1 MNLGLEKIAR
11 NLNIAVSTV
20 HRVYHLFLSTDSV
33 DPKSPRKRPEV
44 KALSPSI
51 ELYVI
56 GVVMAN
62 PSTFLYEV
70 CSEIKELFYV
80 DVCPSILCRLL
91 KVHGLTR
98 KIIRQVA
105 LQRCDQL
112 RGAFITQCLLFHPE
126 MFVFFDETGCD
137 RRSHIRKYGY
147 QLRGLTPV
155 SSRILARGKRVNTI
169 SAICTEGLESAEYT
183 TGSVNGECI
192 FDFIRASVI
201 PNMLPFDGT
210 SPKSILVMDN
220 ASVHHITEVSELLQ
234 QAGIQ
239 SRSESYRGI
248 LQLCQELFETT

>member
-1 MNLGLEKIAR
+1 MSAEPGRRSAYSADIRWRIVYQRIGMNLGLEKIAR

-105 LQRCDQL
+105 LQ
-112 RGAFITQCLLFHPE
+112 
-126 MFVFFDETGCD
+126 
-137 RRSHIRKYGY
+137 
-147 QLRGLTPV
+147 
-155 SSRILARGKRVNTI
+155 
-169 SAICTEGLESAEYT
+169 
-183 TGSVNGECI
+183 
-192 FDFIRASVI
+192 
-201 PNMLPFDGT
+201 
-210 SPKSILVMDN
+210 
-220 ASVHHITEVSELLQ
+220 
-234 QAGIQ
+234 
-239 SRSESYRGI
+239 
-248 LQLCQELFETT
+248 